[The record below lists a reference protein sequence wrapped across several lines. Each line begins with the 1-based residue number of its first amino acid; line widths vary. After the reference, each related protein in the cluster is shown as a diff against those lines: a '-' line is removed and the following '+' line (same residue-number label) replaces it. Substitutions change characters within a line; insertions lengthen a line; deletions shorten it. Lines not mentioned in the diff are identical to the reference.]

1 MKGGGFTKRGFGLQ
15 SYPVKADRTE
25 RHLLLRSIR
34 IFVLPVFIAISCQ
47 QSTANTRSAEILD
60 ARADSPFPTESTR
73 LDIDASGYQ
82 PVVYR
87 NVGCGGDTFGVNTDT
102 YATISSA
109 GMSHPV
115 ILDIVDIRSARG
127 TEKYTLSVALPE
139 NFPRDNAIDRQYNIH
154 LSFPDGRFAENMFV
168 LWKGQGTDSETAMAT
183 DSDTV
188 ANPDTSTNANP
199 DSEPGGNADSESATD
214 LPLDTDTEFATD
226 TASPGDS
233 ESESDSGNETDS
245 GSSVPTDADAESDAA
260 SDNDSGT
267 GTEIEIDSDVE
278 TDTETDTAPDT
289 DDDTATDTS
298 DSLHIEAECAIDT
311 LAGDCNGNYDG
322 FRSEDMY
329 DPYLWQPVPICQ
341 DTACKTVSYMS
352 TGAWIAISDIDFM
365 DYATLSIRI
374 SAGRELADVAIYLDD
389 PETGELLARL
399 GTYTGGPDTFKNIST
414 SISVVTGVHT
424 LYIVGGENRDSSSN
438 GNIDWIE
445 LSTAETP
452 INTAPDACTP
462 FSNCYR
468 DCWDCAKMGHCLEE
482 KNTCENNPSCQNI
495 YDCIDDVCNGPFAVG
510 NWEVCFQ
517 NCVNS
522 SDSEGRE
529 QFWEYRYCV
538 MCDVCA
544 SQCSG
549 ELTCPWD

>member
-1 MKGGGFTKRGFGLQ
+1 LQ
-15 SYPVKADRTE
+15 SFPVKTGRNK
-25 RHLLLRSIR
+25 RYLLLRSIR
-34 IFVLPVFIAISCQ
+34 ILIFPVFIAISCQ
-47 QSTANTRSAEILD
+47 QFTANTHSAEILNV
-60 ARADSPFPTESTR
+60 RTDSPSPTESTR
-73 LDIDASGYQ
+73 LDIDVSGYQ
-82 PVVYR
+82 PMVYR

-115 ILDIVDIRSARG
+115 FLDIVDIRPAKE
-127 TEKYTLSVALPE
+127 TEKYTLSVALSE
-139 NFPRDNAIDRQYNIH
+139 SFPRDNALDRQYNIR
-154 LSFPDGRFAENMFV
+154 LSFPDGNFAENVFV
-168 LWKGQGTDSETAMAT
+168 FWKSQGTDSETAMAT
-183 DSDTV
+183 DSDTA
-188 ANPDTSTNANP
+188 ANPDTGSGANP
-199 DSEPGGNADSESATD
+199 DSEPGVNTDSDSVATNGTDSESGTD
-214 LPLDTDTEFATD
+214 LPLDTDSELATD
-226 TASPGDS
+226 
-233 ESESDSGNETDS
+233 SDSY
-245 GSSVPTDADAESDAA
+245 VPTDSDTESDTA

-267 GTEIEIDSDVE
+267 GTEVKIDSDVE
-278 TDTETDTAPDT
+278 TDTDTDTET

-311 LAGDCNGNYDG
+311 NAGDCNGNYDG
-322 FRSEDMY
+322 FRSEDVY
-329 DPYLWQPVPICQ
+329 DPYLRQPVPICQ
-341 DTACKTVSYMS
+341 DAACKTVSYMS

-365 DYATLSIRI
+365 DYTTLSIRI
-374 SAGRELADVAIYLDD
+374 SASRELADIAIYLDA

-424 LYIVGGENRDSSSN
+424 LYIVGGENWDSSSN
-438 GNIDWIE
+438 GNIDWLE

-452 INTAPDACTP
+452 INTAPDSCTP

-468 DCWDCAKMGHCLEE
+468 DCWDCAKMGRCLEE
-482 KNTCENNPSCQNI
+482 KNTCENNPSCQKI
-495 YDCIDDVCNGPFAVG
+495 YDCIDDVCNGPFTG

-522 SDSEGRE
+522 SNSEGRE

-549 ELTCPWD
+549 ELTCPWY